1 MSNSCRQ
8 AAGRN
13 TPSPDGSSDRRRR
26 ICSGL
31 RPAGCGPCKAL
42 TEEIKKIDFEVPIYE
57 FDVESDIEF
66 SQKFKVRNVPT
77 VKLFKNGEDVHT
89 FLGLKSADTINGLI
103 NEYILN

>member
-1 MSNSCRQ
+1 MEILKAEEIQNKIHNGESYVLKMSASWW
-8 AAGRN
+8 
-13 TPSPDGSSDRRRR
+13 
-26 ICSGL
+26 
-31 RPAGCGPCKAL
+31 GPCKAL
-42 TEEIKKIDFEVPIYE
+42 TEEIKKIDFEVPSYE

>member
-1 MSNSCRQ
+1 MEILKAEEIQNKINNGESFVLKMSASW
-8 AAGRN
+8 
-13 TPSPDGSSDRRRR
+13 
-26 ICSGL
+26 
-31 RPAGCGPCKAL
+31 CGPCKAL

>member
-1 MSNSCRQ
+1 MEILKAEEIQNKINNGESFVLKMSASW
-8 AAGRN
+8 
-13 TPSPDGSSDRRRR
+13 
-26 ICSGL
+26 
-31 RPAGCGPCKAL
+31 CGPCKAL

-89 FLGLKSADTINGLI
+89 FLGLKSADTINSLI

>member
-1 MSNSCRQ
+1 MEILKAEEIQNKINNRESFVLKMSASW
-8 AAGRN
+8 
-13 TPSPDGSSDRRRR
+13 
-26 ICSGL
+26 
-31 RPAGCGPCKAL
+31 CGPCKAL

>member
-1 MSNSCRQ
+1 MEISKAEEIQNKINNGESFVLKMSASW
-8 AAGRN
+8 
-13 TPSPDGSSDRRRR
+13 
-26 ICSGL
+26 
-31 RPAGCGPCKAL
+31 CGPCKAL

>member
-1 MSNSCRQ
+1 MEILKAEEIQNKINNGESFVLKMSASW
-8 AAGRN
+8 
-13 TPSPDGSSDRRRR
+13 
-26 ICSGL
+26 
-31 RPAGCGPCKAL
+31 CGPCKAS

-103 NEYILN
+103 NEHILN

>member
-1 MSNSCRQ
+1 MEILKAEEIQNKINNGESFVLKMSASW
-8 AAGRN
+8 
-13 TPSPDGSSDRRRR
+13 
-26 ICSGL
+26 
-31 RPAGCGPCKAL
+31 CGPCKAL

-103 NEYILN
+103 NEHILN